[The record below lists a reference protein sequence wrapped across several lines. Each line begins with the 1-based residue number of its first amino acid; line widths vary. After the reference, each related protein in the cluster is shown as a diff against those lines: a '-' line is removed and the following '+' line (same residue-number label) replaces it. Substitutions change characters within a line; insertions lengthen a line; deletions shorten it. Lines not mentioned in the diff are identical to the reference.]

1 MVNKKIL
8 LSQDL
13 SVSEEYLKEILEELK
28 KNFNKVYTLDNELDN
43 QNKDISYKIFRELTN
58 KMSNRNFF
66 KRLFFNYR
74 LNLINGVLEKYKKVD
89 YFFVIGNTEFSI
101 YFLKNLREINP
112 NIKFI
117 LFLWDKL
124 EYSHWKDK
132 IEYFDFIFSYDR
144 VDAQKNN
151 FIFRPT
157 FFINKC
163 IENIPQKKEYALS
176 YIGALRDRKRYEYI
190 KYLKEHLTKNGLKV
204 FFKLYIDKN
213 MKRYL
218 PKNYD
223 KDLIITERISYL
235 ENLEILKKSKSV
247 LDLKY
252 EEQNGLTLRCYEAIA
267 TGTKIITDNEDIK
280 NYDFYNE
287 NNIKVIKSINDIE
300 KISLEFF
307 SKNPEKIESKI
318 IEKYTVKGF
327 LDEILNKIK

>member
-1 MVNKKIL
+1 MINKKIL

-74 LNLINGVLEKYKKVD
+74 LNLINGILEKYKKAD

-101 YFLKNLREINP
+101 YFLKNLKEINP

-132 IEYFDFIFSYDR
+132 IKYFDFIFSYDR

-163 IENIPQKKEYALS
+163 LESISQEKEYALS
-176 YIGALRDRKRYEYI
+176 YIGALRDRKRYDYI
-190 KYLKEHLTKNGLKV
+190 KSLKDYLTKNGLKV

-213 MKRYL
+213 MKKYL

-223 KDLIITERISYL
+223 EDLIITKRISYL
-235 ENLEILKKSKSV
+235 ENLEILKKSKVV
-247 LDLKY
+247 LDIKY
-252 EEQNGLTLRCYEAIA
+252 KEQNGLTLRAYESLA
-267 TGTKIITDNEDIK
+267 TGTKLITDNEDIR
-280 NYDFYNE
+280 NYDFYDE
-287 NNIKVIKSINDIE
+287 NNIKIIQTIDDIE
-300 KISLEFF
+300 KISLDFF
-307 SKNPEKIESKI
+307 KTTVEKIDDKI
-318 IEKYTVKGF
+318 KERYTVKGF
-327 LDEILNKIK
+327 LNEILNKIK